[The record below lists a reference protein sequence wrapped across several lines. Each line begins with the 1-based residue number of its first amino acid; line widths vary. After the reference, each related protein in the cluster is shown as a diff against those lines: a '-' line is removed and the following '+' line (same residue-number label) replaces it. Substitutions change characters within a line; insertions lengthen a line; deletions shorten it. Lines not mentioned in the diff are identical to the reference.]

1 MHLVI
6 PHLLIRVLLWSRSMG
21 CCYFRSWRR
30 IKGWEHI
37 GKALHWM
44 YVFWIIVGECCSIYW
59 IDSHRQCQ
67 FRLETSMA
75 IPPRE
80 RNGEQPCP
88 SSKQLDRYCL
98 RRLLLHQ
105 GRCPVSNT
113 FVVNSFENCK
123 AGNTLVQ
130 EKLANCWPSELWNRT
145 LFLGNISFEILTS
158 NRTLRDALL
167 LSI

>member
-44 YVFWIIVGECCSIYW
+44 YVFWIIVGECCSIYC
-59 IDSHRQCQ
+59 IDSQRQCQ

-75 IPPRE
+75 VPPRE
-80 RNGEQPCP
+80 RNGEQPCTT
-88 SSKQLDRYCL
+88 SKQLDRYCL

-113 FVVNSFENCK
+113 FVVTHLKIARLEIPSFKRSSRIVDHRN
-123 AGNTLVQ
+123 
-130 EKLANCWPSELWNRT
+130 
-145 LFLGNISFEILTS
+145 FEIEHS
-158 NRTLRDALL
+158 FWAISVLRY
-167 LSI
+167 